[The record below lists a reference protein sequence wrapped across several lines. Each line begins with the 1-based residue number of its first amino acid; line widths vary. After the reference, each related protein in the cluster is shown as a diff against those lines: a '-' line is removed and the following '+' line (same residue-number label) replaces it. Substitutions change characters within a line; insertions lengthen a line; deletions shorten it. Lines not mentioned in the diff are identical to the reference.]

1 MRTLFSFMLAG
12 AGFLAVAAPL
22 SAQETAGR
30 IGYIDSR
37 RLMQEAPGSQE
48 ARQSIDA
55 EMQRFQQQI
64 RAMEDSLQQM
74 FQTYQQQTATLSPE
88 RRRTREEEIVAK
100 QREFE
105 ERAERLE
112 EQAARR
118 QNELMEP
125 IMTRVND
132 AIRVLREDGGY
143 AIIFDAA
150 AAGVVA
156 ADPAL
161 DLTVQVLER
170 LRQAGPAA
178 SGPRR

>member
-1 MRTLFSFMLAG
+1 MRTLFSLMLAG
-12 AGFLAVAAPL
+12 AGFLAVAAPAL
-22 SAQETAGR
+22 AQQSGQ

-37 RLMQEAPGSQE
+37 RLMQEAPGAQE
-48 ARQSIDA
+48 ARQSMER
-55 EMQRFQQQI
+55 EMQAFQRQI
-64 RAMEDSLQQM
+64 EAMQDSLQQM

-88 RRRTREEEIVAK
+88 RRRTREEELVAK

-105 ERAERLE
+105 QRAEQME

-132 AIRVLREDGGY
+132 AIRRLREEGGY
-143 AIIFDAA
+143 AIIFDSA
-150 AAGVVA
+150 AAGMVA

-161 DLTVQVLER
+161 DLTPQVLER

-178 SGPRR
+178 SGPR